1 MTDDQTTQ
9 IPTLDLNQLN
19 VLSVLGRGGRGVV
32 FLIRSNGELL
42 ALKTIL
48 KPDCGEFKQVKLE
61 QEVLRLMQHP
71 LLPKLRGFVS
81 TDNIVGYAIDYCP
94 GGDLNQLQKKQTDR
108 MFSDDVI
115 RFYASELVIALEYLH
130 GLGIVYRD
138 LKPENV
144 MIQENGHIMLIDFDL
159 STKPSTKIPKSD
171 SQTPQTT
178 PFLNSDLNNTNRIHP
193 ESVYNSESHSVSK
206 SNSFVGTEEYIA
218 PEMLTGTGHDFS
230 IDWWCYGVV
239 LHEMLYGK
247 TPFKGVN
254 RKETFKNILSKSPE
268 LVGEPTALRDLI
280 GKLLVK
286 DPKRRLTVAE
296 IKGHDFFTGVD
307 WEGILYVVRPPFV
320 PAPLDEE
327 QGMDVNK
334 IDVEAFVQGV
344 FKVNDDV
351 QEVEEFTKF

>member
-1 MTDDQTTQ
+1 MTDDQVIQ

-48 KPDCGEFKQVKLE
+48 KPGCGECKQVKFE
-61 QEVLRLMQHP
+61 QEVLRLTQHP
-71 LLPKLRGFVS
+71 LLPKLRGVVS
-81 TDNIVGYAIDYCP
+81 TDKIVGFAIDYCP
-94 GGDLNQLQKKQTDR
+94 GGDLNQLQKKQTER

-115 RFYASELVIALEYLH
+115 RFYAAELVLALDYLH
-130 GLGIVYRD
+130 QLGIVYRD

-159 STKPSTKIPKSD
+159 STKPTPKPKSN
-171 SQTPQTT
+171 SQTT
-178 PFLNSDLNNTNRIHP
+178 PFPNSDLNNTTRIHP
-193 ESVYNSESHSVSK
+193 ESVYNNSESNSVSK

-218 PEMLTGTGHDFS
+218 PEMLTGTGHSFS

-254 RKETFKNILSKSPE
+254 RKETFNNILSKSPE
-268 LVGEPTALRDLI
+268 LVGEPTALKDLI

-286 DPKRRLTVAE
+286 DPTRRLTAAE
-296 IKGHDFFTGVD
+296 IKGHDFFLGVD
-307 WEGILYVVRPPFV
+307 WDGILYVARPPFV
-320 PAPLDEE
+320 PAPLDEME
-327 QGMDVNK
+327 GMGVNK
-334 IDVEAFVQGV
+334 IDVEGFVQRV
-344 FKVNDDV
+344 FKVDDDV
-351 QEVEEFTKF
+351 QEVDEFKKF